1 MIHLSKTVRGALW
14 LALIIFSGGNAVARS
29 NETSS
34 RPSTAPLGW
43 GFEVGRATETD
54 VEELLADQ
62 LKLRREFERMARVG
76 QDVLGK
82 ERVKALLGDSTR
94 SDETLRELM
103 IKIDEWWTK
112 EIDGPIIRI
121 ANNPAASCEEASEM
135 VRLVLGRN
143 REKALLGGNDNGLG
157 FAFEVFGYVQKRCH
171 EEALDECNSTG
182 RYDHIIQIML
192 AEQRQAAMLGGGEDG
207 RWIGPVLKEC
217 ANYELHYVSTTD
229 IDDEFKLHSVID
241 GRITLKPHIEG
252 DTGLKIMA
260 NLKFEG
266 EIMRGDNP
274 FLQKLDC
281 SAAEAIVTCSPGGDP
296 KKSAYA
302 KIPKMTLKSKEFYV
316 DDNGTSRS
324 RPVGEDFLEMIFSPA
339 MVSATAIIKMPETP
353 AITLP
358 FLEVGGTGFVI
369 AHNKNKVE
377 EGMFKFTE
385 NRRTGYPILFEFTRQ
400 GSGLGEDVP
409 GSDSTVF
416 QVIHKPNKQPF
427 PPRSTPK
434 RVPLKPK
441 PRG

>member
-1 MIHLSKTVRGALW
+1 MIIRF
-14 LALIIFSGGNAVARS
+14 LALISLTLVTFISISAKS
-29 NETSS
+29 E
-34 RPSTAPLGW
+34 STLVKKNTAAPLGW

-54 VEELLADQ
+54 VEALLADQ
-62 LKLRREFERMARVG
+62 LKLRREFERMSSVG

-94 SDETLRELM
+94 SDETLRDLM

-112 EIDGPIIRI
+112 EIDGPIVRI
-121 ANNPAASCEEASEM
+121 ANNPAASCEEASDM

-157 FAFEVFGYVQKRCH
+157 FAFEIFGYVQKRCH
-171 EEALDECNSTG
+171 EEALDECNATG
-182 RYDHIIQIML
+182 RYEHIIQMML
-192 AEQRQAAMLGGGEDG
+192 AEQRLASMLGGEENGN
-207 RWIGPVLKEC
+207 WIGPVLKEC
-217 ANYELHYVSTTD
+217 AIYELHYVSTTD
-229 IDDEFKLHSVID
+229 IDDEFNLHSVID
-241 GRITLKPHIEG
+241 GRIKVRPVIEG
-252 DTGLKIMA
+252 DTGFKIMS

-266 EIMRGDNP
+266 EANSGTNP

-281 SAAEAIVTCSPGGDP
+281 SAPDATVTCSLGGDP

-302 KIPKMTLKSKEFYV
+302 KIAKMTLKSKEFYV
-316 DDNGTSRS
+316 DERGNSQS
-324 RPVGEDFLEMIFSPA
+324 RPVGEDLLELIFSPA
-339 MVSATAIIKMPETP
+339 MVSATATIKMPDLP

-369 AHNKNKVE
+369 AHQKSKVE

-400 GSGLGEDVP
+400 GKGVGEDVP

-416 QVIHKPNKQPF
+416 QLIHKPEKKPF
-427 PPRSTPK
+427 EPRSKTPV

-441 PRG
+441 PKP